1 MSRSAIPLWLGSVAC
16 SCLAACALFSK
27 AEPMTPRY
35 FTPEGEVASPASL
48 APASASL
55 SRSQQLRL
63 GSVRGG
69 SQLRERIM
77 FRSSAHELGYYEDR
91 RWTERPEVY
100 LRRALG
106 RELFE
111 ARGLVRVISGSAPTL
126 EAELVAFEELLG
138 PPHGV
143 RVQVTVT
150 LDDDRTGSWQETITV
165 EEPAPIDAN
174 HAAADATVDAL
185 ATALRK
191 CVAQIAERVLL
202 KLSASAATAVTP
214 S

>member
-1 MSRSAIPLWLGSVAC
+1 MTRRAVLRWLGSGAC

-27 AEPMTPRY
+27 AEPLVPRY
-35 FTPEGEVASPASL
+35 FTPEGQLALPAAASPSV
-48 APASASL
+48 SG
-55 SRSQQLRL
+55 SQQLRL

-69 SQLRERIM
+69 SQLRERVM
-77 FRSSAHELGYYEDR
+77 FRSSAHELGYYDDR
-91 RWTERPEVY
+91 RWTERPETY
-100 LRRALG
+100 LRRALA

-111 ARGLVRVISGSAPTL
+111 VRGLVRVISGSAPTL

-143 RVQVTVT
+143 RMQVIVS
-150 LDDDRTGSWQETITV
+150 LDDERTGSWQQTITV
-165 EEPAPIDAN
+165 DEPAPIDAN

-202 KLSASAATAVTP
+202 KLSTVAPTAATP
-214 S
+214 